1 MVDSQPDIGNDDLA
15 KQLDELESY
24 ERESSKNVL
33 AFIEKNGYD
42 DNIPESG

>member
-1 MVDSQPDIGNDDLA
+1 MVDSQPEIGNEDLA

-33 AFIEKNGYD
+33 AFNEQKGFE
-42 DNIPESG
+42 DNI